1 MTGIWLYYFYMV
13 QSTQFPGL
21 VNLLEG
27 ECGGG
32 DHHVYFGRVHSVCTL
47 IFTFFSMDVLKSI
60 LKFYHVHPILL
71 LKLVFNN
78 CFYNVTPQMPSMAHA
93 SS

>member
-1 MTGIWLYYFYMV
+1 MV
-13 QSTQFPGL
+13 GVITM
-21 VNLLEG
+21 
-27 ECGGG
+27 
-32 DHHVYFGRVHSVCTL
+32 CTL
-47 IFTFFSMDVLKSI
+47 AGCIVCVLLFLHFFSMDVLKSI